1 MFIRSANNYDRREAS
16 RAAGVEN
23 VGRSRTIQSAK
34 SEVDINN
41 IVRRYLTTGSLPMRN
56 RVPLNVDFD
65 EVVDFRSALDFV
77 NAAKRSFESLPSEV
91 RKRFN
96 NDAAAFCDFAE
107 DAENLPQLRKWGL
120 APAVAEPSPAPEPA
134 PAG

>member
-1 MFIRSANNYDRREAS
+1 MRSANNYDRRQAS
-16 RAAGVEN
+16 RAAAFVPE
-23 VGRSRTIQSAK
+23 GRSRTIQSAK
-34 SEVDINN
+34 AECDINN
-41 IVRRYLTTGSLPMRN
+41 IVRRYLTTGSLPQRN

-65 EVVDFRSALDFV
+65 DVVDFRSALDFV
-77 NAAKRSFESLPSEV
+77 NAAQRSFDSLPSDV

-107 DAENLPQLRKWGL
+107 DAENLPQLRRWGL
-120 APAVAEPSPAPEPA
+120 APPAVEPSPAPEPA